1 MRFAGLRRPPR
12 RVSYGSLRR
21 LTPISDRWGLD
32 RGTPVDRHYIEQFLG
47 QHAGDIRG
55 RVLEIGGSA
64 YSQRYGSAVERVD
77 VFDVEAGNPNATII
91 GDLSRPDA
99 LPERAFDCAIV
110 TQTLHLIYDFPAALA
125 TLRRGLKPG
134 GVLLLTVPGITRR
147 GADHDYGRT
156 WHWSLHL
163 RLQPARCSRRP
174 SVRMPSPC
182 PLMETS
188 WLPISFLRGVA
199 AEELEDHELAHRDPR
214 YEVTVAVRASAT

>member
-156 WHWSLHL
+156 WHWSFT
-163 RLQPARCSRRP
+163 
-174 SVRMPSPC
+174 SVSAGRMFEEAFGAHAFTVSAYGNV
-182 PLMETS
+182 LAAV
-188 WLPISFLRGVA
+188 SFLHGIA